1 MKKVLFLLLLT
12 FTTIA
17 QVVVKPDKSQIIK
30 GFGAL
35 TPTLDKVTLRR
46 YQDSIPSNYTYSA
59 LFRKISDKKAAVG
72 ISFRNEQVSGSN
84 KLDGRIA
91 AIHILLQND
100 SLKILFRNANNTA
113 SATIFSKSNIPIPA
127 YLKAEVDNLGLKLYH
142 TKNLQG
148 KNLKLIYQNDN
159 IFQGW
164 TTRRPNIINPVA
176 RVVQTGEVYNIS
188 LIKKN
193 LTDTT
198 VPTNLCNCNNTPTFK
213 LEYARQRSSTTIID
227 MSFNSC
233 NAYSLKYDVLNSGG
247 TVLKTGTIVPTSG
260 YISADVTGLSTG
272 TYSMRLTAQSC
283 VGTDILSFSYT
294 APTTTPTPPDNT
306 IPAAGTSYTN
316 VFASIPRTTQNDT
329 FDVTVFPNIEI
340 PTETD
345 TYLGI
350 QRPTFFV
357 SAELPWEYY
366 SMVDYQKKGI
376 YTFARQPSNFVSCV
390 DKWPNTAWEPTC
402 PGQSYETFVSAQPH
416 SKRGYMGFPWP
427 AGNTEQTINYYA
439 TQPLSNIYN
448 GSRGST
454 ANFGLGDAVNGR
466 AKVFCGAIDV
476 ELGYEDGG
484 TTHKANVLRAL
495 SKGYADAILGYAQM
509 VYVAP
514 FFTFGYDS
522 KGRYPNPDGS
532 YTLPVHTQYG
542 VTQPINGLFST
553 TGPSGSHDSWNITNT
568 RNVIGVEEITSFE
581 EDTYE
586 EDFEM
591 KNTEGVTT
599 HIAKHFGIDYDQ
611 TGATGWNVTHTVAKT
626 IHFAE
631 TNAALGEYIGLQFG
645 LMDKVVCD
653 RGSGPAGWRWTDH
666 TGFRPGAQGEV
677 RGFHPRNL
685 MLMKGMMLF
694 MNGIWNWHLWDAP
707 YTDVNFDGY
716 NGVFGA
722 LNYIFRKIN
731 ISGQEVSLASLRPNL
746 KFQKWKTEVS
756 YDGGTTWQTHT
767 GIDIR
772 ENPNRLPVRIAYTN
786 SGYIAVFACR
796 PFRVEP
802 TSCKWRVTIGGNTYT
817 GDITA
822 SDWQSC
828 YPVEDSTRKDFYLTL
843 IKAF

>member
-17 QVVVKPDKSQIIK
+17 QVVVKPDKSQILK

-72 ISFRNEQVSGSN
+72 MSFRNEQVSGSN

-113 SATIFSKSNIPIPA
+113 SATIFSKSNIHIPA

-176 RVVQTGEVYNIS
+176 RIVQTGEVHDIS

-198 VPTNLCNCNNTPTFK
+198 IPTNYCGCGTPNFK
-213 LEYARQRSSTTIID
+213 LEYVRQRNSTTIID

-233 NAYSLKYDVLNSGG
+233 NAYSLKYDVLNTGG
-247 TVLKTGTIVPTSG
+247 TILKTGTIVPTSG
-260 YISADVTGLSTG
+260 YISADVSGLATGN
-272 TYSMRLTAQSC
+272 YSMRLTAQSC

-376 YTFARQPSNFVSCV
+376 YTFARQPLNFVSCV

-402 PGQSYETFVSAQPH
+402 PGQSYETFISAQPH

-476 ELGYEDGG
+476 EIGYEDGG
-484 TTHKANVLRAL
+484 TPHKANVMRAL
-495 SKGYADAILGYAQM
+495 SKGYADAIAGYAQM
-509 VYVAP
+509 VYVVP
-514 FFTFGYDS
+514 FFTYGNDS
-522 KGRYPNPDGS
+522 NGRYPHSDGT
-532 YTLPVHTQYG
+532 YTFPIHTENG
-542 VTQPINGLFST
+542 VTQHINGMFSI
-553 TGPSGSHDSWNITNT
+553 TGPAGSHDNWNIANT
-568 RNVIGVEEITSFE
+568 KNLLGVEEITSYE

-586 EDFEM
+586 EGFEM
-591 KNTEGVTT
+591 KNAQGVTT

-611 TGATGWNVTHTVAKT
+611 TGTTGWNVTHTLAKT
-626 IHFAE
+626 MHFAE
-631 TNAALGEYIGLQFG
+631 TNAALGEYLGLNFG

-653 RGSGPAGWRWTDH
+653 RGTGPAGWRWMDH
-666 TGFRPGAQGEV
+666 TGFRPGPAGEV

-707 YTDVNFDGY
+707 YKDVNFDGY

-746 KFQKWKTEVS
+746 KFQKWKTEIS

-767 GIDIR
+767 GTQIR
-772 ENPNRLPVRIAYTN
+772 ENQNRLPVRIAYTE

-802 TSCKWRVTIGGNTYT
+802 TSCKWRVTINGNTYT

-822 SDWQSC
+822 TDWQSC